1 MWGLLST
8 PDLAHPP
15 GDVVKLA
22 IRGGWPHGEGCRGEC
37 AHGSALSLL
46 LTLECESPGLGR
58 NSPALIQAGH
68 TDCGAGGPPGLWM
81 VCSLL
86 YPEDQPG
93 SWQEHSHPRSAFSE
107 YK

>member
-8 PDLAHPP
+8 PDLTHPP
-15 GDVVKLA
+15 GGVVE
-22 IRGGWPHGEGCRGEC
+22 WPYGRVGRRGEC
-37 AHGSALSLL
+37 AHGSAVSLL
-46 LTLECESPGLGR
+46 LTLECESPGLGQ

-107 YK
+107 HK